1 MVKMTVKDI
10 DVQDKKVLVRVDFN
24 VPLNENKEITDDT
37 RMVAA
42 MPTINYLLENRAMVI
57 LCSHLG
63 RPKGVANPD
72 FSLSFLVEHL
82 EKISGKKVI
91 FAKDCIGPEA
101 EEAVG
106 SMKEGQIV
114 LLENLRFHKE
124 ETENDPAF
132 SKQLAALADVYVN
145 DAFGTAH
152 RAHASTVGVTK
163 YLPAVAGF
171 LIQKELDFMGK
182 ALEEPERPFIAIL
195 GGAKVAD
202 KIGVIDNLMKIVD
215 ALIIGGGM
223 ANTFVAAQ
231 GYGIGKSLFDP
242 ETLPTAKKIIAEAK
256 MKGIKILFPVDFVVA
271 DEFSADANSTIVPV
285 ELIPEGMMAMDIGPS
300 SRMLFA
306 TELKG
311 AKTILWNGPMGV
323 FEMPA
328 FAAGTKS
335 VAQALAEAQGITII
349 GGGDSAAAVK
359 KLGFADKMTHIS
371 TGGGASLEFLEGKEL
386 PGIAALNNK
395 E

>member
-1 MVKMTVKDI
+1 MAKMTINDI
-10 DVQDKKVLVRVDFN
+10 DVQGKKVLVRVDFN
-24 VPLNENKEITDDT
+24 VPLNEKKEITDDT
-37 RMVAA
+37 RMTAA
-42 MPTINYLLENRAMVI
+42 MPTIKYLLQNRAKVI

-63 RPKGVANPD
+63 RPKGITNPD
-72 FSLSFLVEHL
+72 FSLAPLIGHL
-82 EKISGKKVI
+82 EKLSGTKVI
-91 FAKDCIGPEA
+91 FAEDCIGPVA
-101 EEAVG
+101 AAAVD

-124 ETENDPAF
+124 ETENDLEF
-132 SKQLAALADVYVN
+132 SRQLASLADVYVN

-152 RAHASTVGVTK
+152 RAHASTVGVTN
-163 YLPAVAGF
+163 YLPAVAGY
-171 LIQKELDFMGK
+171 LIGKELDFMGK
-182 ALEEPERPFIAIL
+182 AMENPERPFIAIL
-195 GGAKVAD
+195 GGAKVKD

-231 GYGIGKSLFDP
+231 GHEIGKSLFDP
-242 ETLPTAKKIIAEAK
+242 ETLDTAKKIIAEAK

-271 DEFSADANSTIVPV
+271 DEFSPDAKSAIVPV
-285 ELIPEGMMAMDIGPS
+285 ESIPENMMAMDIGPS
-300 SRMLFA
+300 TRILFA
-306 TELKG
+306 TELKR

-328 FAAGTKS
+328 FAAGTKAI
-335 VAQALAEAQGITII
+335 AQALSEAQGITII

-386 PGIAALNNK
+386 PGIAALK
-395 E
+395 DK